1 MFNFLR
7 YISRTIISVMTQ
19 EEYTQM
25 LADARDQFKNGTPLF
40 GKEGAF
46 HRVLQDFL
54 NAAMEGEMDSHLE
67 ETKPSSKN
75 RRNGKMPKTLQT
87 EYGQVEVE
95 TPRDRDGSFDPE
107 IVKKRQ
113 TILAEGL
120 SDKIISL
127 YATGQSMSD
136 IKSFLEEN
144 YGTEISR
151 ETISNITDKVWPEIK
166 AWRSRSLDDVY
177 PIVWM
182 DAIHYKARNEK
193 GATEARAIYNVI
205 GIDNEGRKDLL
216 GMYVSHSEGAN
227 FWLGVLTDL
236 QNRGVKDILIACVDG
251 LTGFP
256 DAIQSVFPKTD
267 VQLCIVHQIRNSV
280 KYVASKNQKE
290 FLADLKQVYAAQ
302 TKDAAEIALDELEL
316 KWGEKYPIVIK
327 SWRDKWDN
335 LTHYFKYTADIRR
348 IIYTTNTVEGYHRQV
363 RKVTKTKGVFP
374 NDDAIFKLVY
384 LAYRNIK
391 KKWTMPIAN
400 WGQTAQ
406 QLAIA
411 FDERFQIM

>member
-1 MFNFLR
+1 
-7 YISRTIISVMTQ
+7 
-19 EEYTQM
+19 M
-25 LADARDQFKNGTPLF
+25 LSQAKEQFKQGTPLF
-40 GKEGAF
+40 GKDGAF
-46 HRVLQDFL
+46 HRVLEDFL
-54 NAAMEGEMDSHLE
+54 NSALECEMDSHLYNSKTS
-67 ETKPSSKN
+67 TKIN
-75 RRNGKMPKTLQT
+75 RRNGKMSKEVQT
-87 EYGQVEVE
+87 EYGPVEID
-95 TPRDRDGSFDPE
+95 TPRDREGSFTPE
-107 IVKKRQ
+107 IIKKRQ

-136 IKSFLEEN
+136 ISKFLEEN
-144 YGTEISR
+144 YGTKISK

-166 AWRSRSLDDVY
+166 TWRTRSLEEVY

-182 DAIHYKARNEK
+182 DAIHYKAHDDT
-193 GATEARAIYNVI
+193 GATTSRAIYNVI
-205 GIDNEGRKDLL
+205 GVDKEGHKDLL

-227 FWLGVLTDL
+227 FWLSVLTDL

-290 FLADLKQVYAAQ
+290 FLKDLKMVYAAQ
-302 TKDAAEIALDELEL
+302 TKEKAEIELDNLEK
-316 KWGEKYPIVIK
+316 KWGKQYPIVIK

-335 LTHYFKYTADIRR
+335 LSHYFDYTEPIRR
-348 IIYTTNTVEGYHRQV
+348 IMYTTNIVEGYHRQI
-363 RKVTKTKGVFP
+363 RKVTKKKGVFP
-374 NDDAIFKLVY
+374 TDEALFKLVY

-391 KKWTMPIAN
+391 KKWTQPLRN

-406 QLAIA
+406 QFAIK
-411 FDERFQIM
+411 FGDRFQLL

>member
-1 MFNFLR
+1 
-7 YISRTIISVMTQ
+7 MTQ
-19 EEYTQM
+19 DEYAEM
-25 LADARDQFKNGTPLF
+25 LSQAKEQFKQGTPLF
-40 GKEGAF
+40 GKDGAF
-46 HRVLQDFL
+46 HRVLEDFL
-54 NAAMEGEMDSHLE
+54 NSALDGEMDSHLYN
-67 ETKPSSKN
+67 TKTSTKSN
-75 RRNGKMPKTLQT
+75 RRNGKMSKEVQT
-87 EYGQVEVE
+87 EYGPVEID
-95 TPRDRDGSFDPE
+95 TPRDREGSFTPE
-107 IVKKRQ
+107 IIKKRQ

-136 IKSFLEEN
+136 ISKFLEKN
-144 YGTEISR
+144 YGTKISK

-166 AWRSRSLDDVY
+166 AWRTRSLEEVY

-182 DAIHYKARNEK
+182 DAIHYKAHDDT
-193 GATEARAIYNVI
+193 GATIARTIYNVI
-205 GIDNEGRKDLL
+205 GVDKEGHKDLL

-227 FWLGVLTDL
+227 FWLSVLTDL

-290 FLADLKQVYAAQ
+290 FLKDLKMVYAAQ
-302 TKDAAEIALDELEL
+302 TKEKAEIELDNLEK
-316 KWGEKYPIVIK
+316 KWGKQYPIVIK

-335 LTHYFKYTADIRR
+335 LSHYFDYTEPIRR
-348 IIYTTNTVEGYHRQV
+348 IMYTTNIVEGYHRQI

-374 NDDAIFKLVY
+374 TDEALFKLVY

-391 KKWTMPIAN
+391 KKWTQPLRN

-406 QLAIA
+406 QFAIK
-411 FDERFQIM
+411 FGDRFQLL